1 MYQNCEVSGSK
12 GECRCEVVEEDSEG
26 TDLQEPEHPKVETE
40 ECGARCGTATY
51 MLSCQISAYLHWDS
65 HDCGWVMEEERH

>member
-26 TDLQEPEHPKVETE
+26 TDLQKSEHPEVEAE
-40 ECGARCGTATY
+40 ECGT
-51 MLSCQISAYLHWDS
+51 
-65 HDCGWVMEEERH
+65 